1 MLAIVIAIYH
11 FVTDITESVSELYD
25 YLYCYTT
32 FEHLSL
38 SCNCHCSEEFDRL
51 TLYLIYSFFKMFMEL
66 SGDHPEHTTLT
77 YTQLEYHVCRSMKYG
92 TRTHLK
98 SFQENEFI
106 H

>member
-1 MLAIVIAIYH
+1 
-11 FVTDITESVSELYD
+11 
-25 YLYCYTT
+25 
-32 FEHLSL
+32 
-38 SCNCHCSEEFDRL
+38 
-51 TLYLIYSFFKMFMEL
+51 MFMEL